1 MRLIRVYSNKDT
13 FKEVKFNI
21 TGLSFIAA
29 KQKNPEISKKGQ
41 TYNGVGKSL
50 LVRIIH
56 FCLGAKKSNYKEF
69 CDKLPGWEFYLE
81 FEVKN
86 TKYTAK
92 RSTTNPDRIFLN
104 GENLSVDKFNK
115 RMEELCF
122 NIPQDISYLS
132 FRSLIP
138 FFIRPKRESY
148 VSYNKPGKIHSDYQL
163 LLYNAFLLGLDVFLV
178 QKKQEIKREKDRIK
192 ELEDN
197 FRKDTLLRDFFT
209 GDKDVTLTL
218 IDLEEQIK
226 KLDENLRNFKVA
238 DDYYD
243 VQIEADKVERE
254 LFDLNNK
261 IIMLQN
267 NIKSID
273 NGLNISSDI
282 SKNDIKKIYEEAN
295 VYFSESVTK
304 RLDELERFY
313 EALVTNRKK
322 RLLEQKSRLE
332 AEIKKLSEKSKQ
344 QKKELDRLMQYLG
357 EHQAL
362 DVFVSLSNKISQ
374 LKSKRDSLKKYQD
387 LQSEYKEKVRNA
399 DKYLIS
405 LAETTEKY
413 LKQIKPEVSK
423 IVNYFRFL
431 AKKFYPDSVAGLKIT
446 TNDGDNQLLFDIDAK
461 IESDTSDGIN
471 NVKIFCYDLTILFRG
486 HNHNI
491 DFIFHDSRLFD
502 GIDERQKADMFR
514 TAYDEF
520 TNTSKQYIATINQNQ
535 IDEVK
540 RLMTKEE
547 FDNIIAKNTILT
559 LTDESDSGKLL
570 GIKVDIDDD

>member
-13 FKEVKFNI
+13 FKEVKFNR

-362 DVFVSLSNKISQ
+362 DVFVSLSNKISE

>member
-1 MRLIRVYSNKDT
+1 
-13 FKEVKFNI
+13 
-21 TGLSFIAA
+21 
-29 KQKNPEISKKGQ
+29 
-41 TYNGVGKSL
+41 
-50 LVRIIH
+50 
-56 FCLGAKKSNYKEF
+56 
-69 CDKLPGWEFYLE
+69 
-81 FEVKN
+81 
-86 TKYTAK
+86 
-92 RSTTNPDRIFLN
+92 
-104 GENLSVDKFNK
+104 
-115 RMEELCF
+115 
-122 NIPQDISYLS
+122 
-132 FRSLIP
+132 
-138 FFIRPKRESY
+138 
-148 VSYNKPGKIHSDYQL
+148 
-163 LLYNAFLLGLDVFLV
+163 
-178 QKKQEIKREKDRIK
+178 
-192 ELEDN
+192 
-197 FRKDTLLRDFFT
+197 
-209 GDKDVTLTL
+209 LTL

-362 DVFVSLSNKISQ
+362 DVFVSLSNKISE

>member
-13 FKEVKFNI
+13 FKEVKFNR

-192 ELEDN
+192 KLEDN

-362 DVFVSLSNKISQ
+362 DVFVSLSNKISE
-374 LKSKRDSLKKYQD
+374 LNSKRDSLKKYQD